1 MLFGY
6 RARLAE
12 TTFLNAKFLFCVEI
26 FFDRNYVSSAW
37 IVWGEPMEVLTQV
50 VKLVTS
56 NSDGSTVRRRGPPH
70 NGCSSFAQI
79 SCFVSS
85 LLQVQGLGLRVRG

>member
-56 NSDGSTVRRRGPPH
+56 NSDGSTVRRRGPPPQRMLKLRP
-70 NGCSSFAQI
+70 N
-79 SCFVSS
+79 
-85 LLQVQGLGLRVRG
+85 LLLRFFTSTGSRFRA

>member
-1 MLFGY
+1 MLFGC

-56 NSDGSTVRRRGPPH
+56 NSDGSTVRRRGPPPTTDAQA
-70 NGCSSFAQI
+70 SPKSPASFLH
-79 SCFVSS
+79 FYRFKV
-85 LLQVQGLGLRVRG
+85 